1 MSRRQLL
8 ALVIG
13 WLTIAL
19 AIGVLVLLAPDEI
32 PPQAVGLI
40 WLAAAL
46 LALSALA
53 FAGAALAPRLVRMIR
68 LRHPNREEPPHA

>member
-1 MSRRQLL
+1 MSRRQRVWL
-8 ALVIG
+8 AVG
-13 WLTIAL
+13 WLAIA
-19 AIGVLVLLAPDEI
+19 ASIGALVLLAPDEI

-53 FAGAALAPRLVRMIR
+53 FAGAALAPRLIRMIR
-68 LRHPNREEPPHA
+68 LRHPNREEPK